1 MAIVDKLY
9 SLVRFCVSN
18 PVLDVNP
25 IRLYIT
31 RYAILTHVR
40 VYLYH
45 YNIIFIMSCTCIFYF
60 LELTIRYY

>member
-1 MAIVDKLY
+1 MANVDKLY

-18 PVLDVNP
+18 PILDVNP

-31 RYAILTHVR
+31 RFAILTHVR

-45 YNIIFIMSCTCIFYF
+45 YNII
-60 LELTIRYY
+60 